1 MIRATEELTGAA
13 LDLAVAHSR
22 GLKARLEDGVV
33 WLLGAEDEPRRNYNP
48 STNWGWAG
56 PIIGR
61 YGMEFTRIETG
72 YLARM
77 RYGNFDTGE
86 MQYAEAKGP
95 DHLVAAM
102 RCVVIAELGEAVD
115 CID

>member
-1 MIRATEELTGAA
+1 
-13 LDLAVAHSR
+13 
-22 GLKARLEDGVV
+22 
-33 WLLGAEDEPRRNYNP
+33 
-48 STNWGWAG
+48 
-56 PIIGR
+56 
-61 YGMEFTRIETG
+61 
-72 YLARM
+72 M

-86 MQYAEAKGP
+86 MQYAEAKSP